1 MASAWRADS
10 LQLPDGAR
18 QTRTFSIR
26 KVKLV
31 PPDAI
36 PVDAPGQGK
45 AKMTD
50 GERFDQGAGPKMKF
64 RHHVVVVLAFGPQ
77 FLDPADDA
85 AIAGAHLAA
94 EQQLDAALSLSFR
107 HDVLRESSR

>member
-1 MASAWRADS
+1 
-10 LQLPDGAR
+10 
-18 QTRTFSIR
+18 
-26 KVKLV
+26 
-31 PPDAI
+31 
-36 PVDAPGQGK
+36 GK

-94 EQQLDAALSLSFR
+94 EEHRGAALSFSR
-107 HDVLRESSR
+107 PQDVLRGSSRSHAARASPPTHAPESVSTRCRCVRR